1 MLEFVMKVDFTGGRW
16 FQVKAIDDG
25 GVKKLEIKTNPNT
38 LLVTPAEQVRIT
50 LAIQTAVE
58 AIDRFTQEN

>member
-1 MLEFVMKVDFTGGRW
+1 MLEFTMRVDFDGGRW
-16 FQVKAIDDG
+16 FQVKALDDA

-58 AIDRFTQEN
+58 AIDRFTQQD